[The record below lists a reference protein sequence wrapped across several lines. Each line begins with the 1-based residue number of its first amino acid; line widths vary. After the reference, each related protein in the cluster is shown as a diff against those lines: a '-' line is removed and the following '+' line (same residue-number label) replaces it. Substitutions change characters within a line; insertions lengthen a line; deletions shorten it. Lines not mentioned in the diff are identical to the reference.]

1 MSLAELKTYT
11 FTSRYARWNKKK
23 KRRETWGEACD
34 RVESM
39 MLEKYADFPSVHEDI
54 KWAYSQMRKKRVLGS
69 QRALQFGGKPILK
82 TNMRIFNCISSYCD
96 RPRFFQECMYLL
108 LCGCGTGF
116 SVQTHHIAKMPDLVD
131 EIKYTKKFVI
141 EDTIE
146 GWSDAI
152 GVLIGAYLKCDLF
165 PEYNGRNVEF
175 DFSQIRPAGS
185 ELSSS
190 GGKAPGPKPLKKAL
204 KQIEEILRSAQN
216 NQERLTSTQCYD
228 IVMHAADSVISGGV
242 RRSATICMFSPDDE
256 EMMSAKTGDWFY
268 ENPQRGRSNN
278 SVVLLRDQC
287 SEQQF
292 LDIVTKIKEFGE
304 PGFVLVDDLESLFNP
319 CVVGN
324 TVITTDSGLALATD
338 LINKPFTA
346 LVDGKGFESKKGFWR
361 TGHQDVIKLE
371 LESGRSLRVT
381 GNHKIMTTDGWKE
394 AEDLSL
400 NDEIVIN
407 NHRNFELGKS
417 STLTVKESAQGYL
430 LGSLLGDGNISNN
443 VAQLKWWGADKKE
456 YRDQAVSILRDA
468 GFDSSY
474 TKDEQ
479 DTKSVYSSLGSVKLL
494 DFAISKEC
502 YYPSCEGDKPMGKA
516 LRKKTIV
523 GSWDYLAGLVAGY
536 FDADGTVIFNP
547 KKGSSLRIC
556 SSQLENLENIQIVL
570 NAFGIYSKIYKDR
583 RVAGYYKLP
592 DGSGGLAEFWCEA
605 THDLVISCDNIQRFE
620 RFIPIKNKS
629 KISKL
634 NDIVESYRRTPN
646 RTSFT
651 DKLINKS
658 NDGAESVYDCTVENI
673 HAFDANGAYV
683 HNCVEINL
691 YGYNEKGESGW
702 EACNLSTINCKAVK
716 TEEEFYQ
723 SCRAAAIIGTLQA
736 GFTDPGY
743 LTEVSQEIMEREAL
757 IGVSMTGIM
766 ENPDICLDP
775 RIQKQGAKLIK
786 KTNRM
791 IAELIGINPA
801 ARTTCIKPEGT
812 ASCVLGTS
820 SGIHPHH
827 ARRYIRRVQANKLDE
842 VYKHFNRT
850 NPKACTESVWSAND
864 SDDVISFCIEVP
876 DGAKIKNQMSAI
888 DLLKSVRSTQKNW
901 VTNGKDESLCVKPW
915 LNHNVS
921 NTINVKPEE
930 WDEVAKFI
938 YKNREHFCGISLLPI
953 SGDKDFAQAPFT
965 SVYLPTQMLKQYG
978 DGIVFCSGLIEEGKK
993 LWDDNLWVA
1002 SDAIMGVVKSR
1013 GQEKKKWLAKCE
1025 KFAANYFD
1033 GDLKKLTYAMK
1044 DIDNYKLWTEL
1055 QSNYQNVNYENMFED
1070 KDNTKLEET
1079 VACSGGACELV

>member
-11 FTSRYARWNKKK
+11 FTSRYARWNEKK

-39 MLEKYADFPSVHEDI
+39 MLTKYADFPAVHEDI

-82 TNMRIFNCISSYCD
+82 SNMRIFNCISSYCD

-116 SVQTHHIAKMPDLVD
+116 SVQKHHIAKMPDFVD

-141 EDTIE
+141 KDTIE
-146 GWSDAI
+146 GWSDAV

-165 PEYNGRNVEF
+165 PEYSGRKVEF
-175 DFSQIRPAGS
+175 DYSQIRPAGA

-204 KQIEEILRSAQN
+204 KKIEEILESAQN
-216 NQERLTSTQCYD
+216 NQERLTPIQCYD

-242 RRSATICMFSPDDE
+242 RRSATICMFSPDDD
-256 EMMSAKTGDWFY
+256 EMMNAKTGNWFY

-278 SVVLLRDQC
+278 SVVILRDKC
-287 SEQQF
+287 KEQQF
-292 LDIVTKIKEFGE
+292 VDIVSKIKEFGE

-319 CVVGN
+319 CV
-324 TVITTDSGLALATD
+324 
-338 LINKPFTA
+338 
-346 LVDGKGFESKKGFWR
+346 
-361 TGHQDVIKLE
+361 
-371 LESGRSLRVT
+371 
-381 GNHKIMTTDGWKE
+381 
-394 AEDLSL
+394 
-400 NDEIVIN
+400 
-407 NHRNFELGKS
+407 
-417 STLTVKESAQGYL
+417 
-430 LGSLLGDGNISNN
+430 
-443 VAQLKWWGADKKE
+443 
-456 YRDQAVSILRDA
+456 
-468 GFDSSY
+468 
-474 TKDEQ
+474 
-479 DTKSVYSSLGSVKLL
+479 
-494 DFAISKEC
+494 
-502 YYPSCEGDKPMGKA
+502 
-516 LRKKTIV
+516 
-523 GSWDYLAGLVAGY
+523 
-536 FDADGTVIFNP
+536 
-547 KKGSSLRIC
+547 
-556 SSQLENLENIQIVL
+556 
-570 NAFGIYSKIYKDR
+570 
-583 RVAGYYKLP
+583 
-592 DGSGGLAEFWCEA
+592 
-605 THDLVISCDNIQRFE
+605 
-620 RFIPIKNKS
+620 
-629 KISKL
+629 
-634 NDIVESYRRTPN
+634 
-646 RTSFT
+646 
-651 DKLINKS
+651 
-658 NDGAESVYDCTVENI
+658 
-673 HAFDANGAYV
+673 
-683 HNCVEINL
+683 EINL
-691 YGYNEKGESGW
+691 YGYNAKGMSGW
-702 EACNLSTINCKAVK
+702 EACNLSTINCKTVK
-716 TEEEFYQ
+716 SEEDFYQ

-736 GFTDPGY
+736 GFTEPGY
-743 LTEVSQEIMEREAL
+743 LTKVSQEIMEREAL

-775 RIQKQGAKLIK
+775 RIQRQGAKLIK

-791 IAELIGINPA
+791 IAELININPA

-842 VYKHFNRT
+842 VYKYFNRM
-850 NPKACTESVWSAND
+850 NPGACTESVWSAND

-888 DLLKSVRSTQKNW
+888 DLLKTVQLTQKNW
-901 VTNGKDESLCVKPW
+901 VTHGKDEELCVKPW

-938 YKNREHFCGISLLPI
+938 YKNRQNFCGISLLPI

-965 SVYLPTQMLKQYG
+965 SIYLPRQMLKQYG
-978 DGIVFCSGLIEEGKK
+978 DGVVFCSGLIEEGKK
-993 LWDDNLWVA
+993 LWDDNLWTA

-1013 GQEKKKWLAKCE
+1013 GQEKKKWLCKCQ
-1025 KFAANYFD
+1025 KFAGNYFD
-1033 GDLKKLTYAMK
+1033 GDLKSLTYAMK

-1070 KDNTKLEET
+1070 TDNTKLEQEI
-1079 VACSGGACELV
+1079 ACAGGACEIP

>member
-39 MLEKYADFPSVHEDI
+39 MLEKYADFPAVHDDI
-54 KWAYSQMRKKRVLGS
+54 RWAYSQMRKKRVLGS

-131 EIKYTKKFVI
+131 EIKYNKKFVI

-146 GWSDAI
+146 GWSDAV

-204 KQIEEILRSAQN
+204 KKIEEILKSAQN
-216 NQERLTSTQCYD
+216 SQERLTSVQCYD

-256 EMMSAKTGDWFY
+256 DMMNAKTGDWFY

-287 SEQQF
+287 SEEQF
-292 LDIVTKIKEFGE
+292 LEIVTKIKEFGE

-319 CVVGN
+319 CV
-324 TVITTDSGLALATD
+324 
-338 LINKPFTA
+338 
-346 LVDGKGFESKKGFWR
+346 
-361 TGHQDVIKLE
+361 
-371 LESGRSLRVT
+371 
-381 GNHKIMTTDGWKE
+381 
-394 AEDLSL
+394 
-400 NDEIVIN
+400 
-407 NHRNFELGKS
+407 
-417 STLTVKESAQGYL
+417 
-430 LGSLLGDGNISNN
+430 
-443 VAQLKWWGADKKE
+443 
-456 YRDQAVSILRDA
+456 
-468 GFDSSY
+468 
-474 TKDEQ
+474 
-479 DTKSVYSSLGSVKLL
+479 
-494 DFAISKEC
+494 
-502 YYPSCEGDKPMGKA
+502 
-516 LRKKTIV
+516 
-523 GSWDYLAGLVAGY
+523 
-536 FDADGTVIFNP
+536 
-547 KKGSSLRIC
+547 
-556 SSQLENLENIQIVL
+556 
-570 NAFGIYSKIYKDR
+570 
-583 RVAGYYKLP
+583 
-592 DGSGGLAEFWCEA
+592 
-605 THDLVISCDNIQRFE
+605 
-620 RFIPIKNKS
+620 
-629 KISKL
+629 
-634 NDIVESYRRTPN
+634 
-646 RTSFT
+646 
-651 DKLINKS
+651 
-658 NDGAESVYDCTVENI
+658 
-673 HAFDANGAYV
+673 
-683 HNCVEINL
+683 EINL
-691 YGYNEKGESGW
+691 YGYNEKGMSGW

-743 LTEVSQEIMEREAL
+743 LTKVSQEIMEREAL

-850 NPKACTESVWSAND
+850 NPKACAESVWSAND

-901 VTNGKDESLCVKPW
+901 VTHGKDEKLCVKPW

-930 WDEVAKFI
+930 WGEVAKFI

-965 SVYLPTQMLKQYG
+965 SIYLPTQMLKQYG

-1033 GDLKKLTYAMK
+1033 HDLKKLTYAMK

-1079 VACSGGACELV
+1079 VACAGGACELV